1 MDLRAVHVAVERMM
15 ADQDDKA
22 DNERSAVDD
31 GENMIHLSRG
41 TPGVHGQTRR
51 QLRRYKTVGGEDDDI
66 PTHDTGGSRT
76 TGGKESGEPGGEG
89 SETET
94 KERAL
99 TNQTSIMGNYD
110 IILQDCRKYCA
121 AFKTW
126 SKKGTHDG
134 D

>member
-1 MDLRAVHVAVERMM
+1 M
-15 ADQDDKA
+15 
-22 DNERSAVDD
+22 
-31 GENMIHLSRG
+31 
-41 TPGVHGQTRR
+41 
-51 QLRRYKTVGGEDDDI
+51 
-66 PTHDTGGSRT
+66 
-76 TGGKESGEPGGEG
+76 TGGKESGEPGGKG

-126 SKKGTHDG
+126 SKKGTHD
-134 D
+134 DDRKE

>member
-1 MDLRAVHVAVERMM
+1 M
-15 ADQDDKA
+15 
-22 DNERSAVDD
+22 
-31 GENMIHLSRG
+31 
-41 TPGVHGQTRR
+41 
-51 QLRRYKTVGGEDDDI
+51 RRYETVGGEDDDI
-66 PTHDTGGSRT
+66 PTHDTGGSRM
-76 TGGKESGEPGGEG
+76 TGGKESGEPEGKG

-126 SKKGTHDG
+126 SKKGTHD
-134 D
+134 DDRKE